1 MAGLVVVTTGFVVG
15 EPGFVVGE
23 PGFVVGDPGFV
34 VGEPGFVVGDPGLA
48 VDDPGFVVDEPG
60 FAVDD
65 PEQASLAMFPL
76 DRTVRQRIAPL
87 RSASGIV
94 DSKKLASVKLVP
106 TKLALSI
113 VASRNEA
120 PLAVALIAVMPFKF
134 ALSNS
139 APVRLAPVRSAPVR
153 SESVRSAPTR
163 LAKRKLAPGHEV
175 PASITQFPIVRTFP

>member
-1 MAGLVVVTTGFVVG
+1 MAGLVVVTT
-15 EPGFVVGE
+15 
-23 PGFVVGDPGFV
+23 GFVVGDPGFV
-34 VGEPGFVVGDPGLA
+34 VGEPGFVVGEPGLAVDDPGFA

>member
-1 MAGLVVVTTGFVVG
+1 MVVTT
-15 EPGFVVGE
+15 GFVVGE